1 MTGDLYEDLPPAR
14 RRRLLYWAVLRA
26 LANTAALVALYYLL
40 PDRSWNGGVAL
51 RVLGGMVIF
60 VGITVWQVKKIAGA
74 RNPGVRA
81 AQALGLIFPLYL
93 LIFAS
98 TYYVMAQASAAAFTE
113 PLTKTDALYFTVTV
127 FSTVGFGDIAPKSE
141 LARVILIIQMIG
153 DLAILGAGVR
163 ILLGA
168 VRRGR
173 QRATGADGDAGAGTS
188 PSAVSDRSD

>member
-1 MTGDLYEDLPPAR
+1 MTGHLYENLAPVK
-14 RRRLLYWAVLRA
+14 RRRLIYRAVLRG

-40 PDRSWNGGVAL
+40 PDTSWNGGVAV

-60 VGITVWQVKKIAGA
+60 AGITAWQVRNIAGA
-74 RNPGVRA
+74 RYPGVKA
-81 AQALGLIFPLYL
+81 AEALGLIFPLYL

-113 PLTKTDALYFTVTV
+113 PLTRTDALYFTVTV

-141 LARVILIIQMIG
+141 IARVVLIIQMIG

-173 QRATGADGDAGAGTS
+173 QRASDAGSDAAPGTG
-188 PSAVSDRSD
+188 PSAASDRSD